1 MKDEQLYSI
10 ALTRIPGLGL
20 IGIHKL
26 VDALGSATAVFRNRK
41 DLCELVP
48 GISPKQIKALDCPEA
63 FRRAEEELLFTETN
77 RIRCLTLT
85 DEDYPSRLRECDDAP
100 LVLYYRG
107 NADLNALKIINIVGT
122 RHATAYGQDICIRFL
137 EELAAM
143 LPEVLV
149 VSGLAYGIDIHAHRA
164 ALANHLNTIGV
175 LAHGLDRIYPS
186 AHRKTAIEM
195 LEQGGLLTEFMSGT
209 NPDRQNFVRRNR
221 IVAGM
226 SDATIVVESADKG
239 GALITAGV
247 AGSYHRD
254 CFAFPGRINDEFSAG
269 CNQLIKSNQA
279 ALILSAKDFVET
291 MGWSE
296 DKEKTSSTPR
306 QRELF
311 PDLSEEEEKVVGL
324 LKSRPDGLQ
333 INTLVVDTNIPVN
346 RMSALLFELEMK
358 GVLRVLEEYTVYYSI
373 ITAEAEVFLPPLRC
387 YCLPSTIKEQSYL
400 IPISANP
407 IVSPSFTI
415 FTAFSIT

>member
-358 GVLRVLEEYTVYYSI
+358 GVLRLPEEYTVYYSI